1 MNITGRNVIL
11 RDDYMVDYYSM
22 DAVCAD
28 LSLKCDIRNVREI
41 WVDFPLMGSHMLSF
55 ICETF
60 SVSISV
66 ATSVVWVVE
75 K

>member
-11 RDDYMVDYYSM
+11 HDDYMVDYYSM

-28 LSLKCDIRNVREI
+28 LSLKCDSRNVREI

-55 ICETF
+55 VWDIF
-60 SVSISV
+60 SFH
-66 ATSVVWVVE
+66 
-75 K
+75 